1 VRPAAQFRSFDTY
14 LAALRDD
21 RHNDGAYLAVLE
33 KSPVFTDQDV
43 PTVELP
49 GTFERIARTAD
60 EARFQ
65 RRDTLV
71 PLWETHLFADR
82 IVSVLAHR
90 PLQVTE

>member
-1 VRPAAQFRSFDTY
+1 
-14 LAALRDD
+14 
-21 RHNDGAYLAVLE
+21 
-33 KSPVFTDQDV
+33 
-43 PTVELP
+43 LP